1 MALTRPAKDTGNA
14 HRKPAFETT
23 FLARRDGTM
32 VGPELPDCQEWNQQA
47 RDWYDMWRRSEIAAI
62 LEPSDWFHLQNVAVL
77 VGLFWSPDVKPSSK
91 VAIHAEIR
99 KCEASYGA
107 TYFDRLVRRIKF
119 VESQEPSTPEAAISP
134 VNYEALMEDD

>member
-23 FLARRDGTM
+23 FLPRRDGTLI
-32 VGPELPDCQEWNQQA
+32 GPELPDSREWRDET

-62 LEPSDWFHLQNVAVL
+62 LEPSDWFHLRDVALL
-77 VGLFWSPDVKPSSK
+77 VNDFWSPDVRPSTR
-91 VAIHAEIR
+91 VALHAEIR
-99 KCEASYGA
+99 KCEAGYGA

-119 VESQEPSTPEAAISP
+119 VESKEPSTSEAATSP
-134 VNYEALMEDD
+134 VNYESLMEDD